1 MAIEKSKLN
10 FYELTNHY
18 LNNVSELNL
27 FNILKDVDAN
37 EYFLNIFRN
46 YIINSTADSS
56 VVFYLKHDV
65 DNSEFP
71 DTVSQQYY
79 KTPFLWWVI
88 ALFNDIHNPFEEFD
102 NAEFLKILKPQYIY
116 QLMAEIALVSSQ

>member
-102 NAEFLKILKPQYIY
+102 NAEFFKILKPQYIY